1 MTNDIVT
8 TTFSREALAAS
19 IADDIAQL
27 ERNARRASALLKA
40 IGNERRLMILCQ
52 LVRLGEA
59 SVGELA
65 NLVGLGQSAL
75 SQHLARLRREH
86 VVATRRDGQTIYYSL
101 VDGEAVTVMNALHAA
116 FCGPDKGPKRRRG
129 PRISDA

>member
-1 MTNDIVT
+1 MSNDIAST
-8 TTFSREALAAS
+8 TVSRGPLATT
-19 IADDIAQL
+19 IAANIAHL

-75 SQHLARLRREH
+75 SQHLARLRRER
-86 VVATRRDGQTIYYSL
+86 VVTTRREGQTIYYSL
-101 VDGEAVTVMNALHAA
+101 VDGEAMTVMNALHAA
-116 FCGPDKGPKRRRG
+116 FCGPDRITKRGRRRSA
-129 PRISDA
+129 PDA